1 MHIWVRFKGEEN
13 EEKFD
18 INIDGFF
25 LAIGHTPNTDLF
37 KGQLEMDDH
46 GFIIT
51 KPKST
56 ATNIEGVYA
65 AGDVA
70 DRTYRQGVVA
80 AGTGAMAAI
89 EVDRFC
95 RSSKQNKYKEGV
107 FPESSKLDFDA
118 PFIISCFFINHIYK
132 HNKLCVTFYP
142 YCAL

>member
-1 MHIWVRFKGEEN
+1 MVRFKGEEN

-65 AGDVA
+65 AGDVG
-70 DRTYRQGVVA
+70 RPNLSSG
-80 AGTGAMAAI
+80 
-89 EVDRFC
+89 C
-95 RSSKQNKYKEGV
+95 RSSWYRCNGSY
-107 FPESSKLDFDA
+107 
-118 PFIISCFFINHIYK
+118 
-132 HNKLCVTFYP
+132 
-142 YCAL
+142 